1 MKKCGRPCKY
11 DVRSSITFV
20 TTPEAKKAF
29 EEECFHEG
37 KTMSDI
43 LHGLILQYT
52 KKTEAAAAC
61 NPEDNGNMSG
71 YNFYCDGKLTARRVR
86 DKVLEI
92 PEEKELMFYMTFV
105 CVPPGVKSY

>member
-43 LHGLILQYT
+43 LHGNIQEKKLKQLQLVIQ
-52 KKTEAAAAC
+52 KI
-61 NPEDNGNMSG
+61 M
-71 YNFYCDGKLTARRVR
+71 V
-86 DKVLEI
+86 I
-92 PEEKELMFYMTFV
+92 
-105 CVPPGVKSY
+105 